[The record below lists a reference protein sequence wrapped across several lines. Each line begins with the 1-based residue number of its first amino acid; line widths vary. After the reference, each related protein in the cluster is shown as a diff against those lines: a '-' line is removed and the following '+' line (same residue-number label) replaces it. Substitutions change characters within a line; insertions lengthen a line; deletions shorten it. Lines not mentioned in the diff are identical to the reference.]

1 MFSSIIQNI
10 FVDFFQNISNSIPPL
25 YKPFISLFFYTIF
38 ISLYSVFIWKFY
50 KFLAKRDILELNL
63 KKYKHSKHP
72 KLETIF
78 AMALYTLEYIVIL
91 PFLVLFWFIILALFL
106 LILSK
111 SVTINQIL
119 LISAAIIASTR
130 ITAYISENLSKDL
143 AKIFPFTVLATFLLD
158 TNFFNF
164 SSTIQK
170 ILEIPSLFTN
180 ILGFIIFCFIVEL
193 FLRIIYFFTKIN
205 RSSNKINENS
215 PKKDFSGE
223 APEKTVPLN
232 PGLTKI
238 NPTKKIAGKEFL
250 ETEFSKNH
258 FEKNN

>member
-1 MFSSIIQNI
+1 MFSSIIQGI
-10 FVDFFQNISNSIPPL
+10 FIDFFQSIFNSIPQL

-38 ISLYSVFIWKFY
+38 ISLYSIFIWKFY

-78 AMALYTLEYIVIL
+78 AMALYTIEYIVIL
-91 PFLVLFWFIILALFL
+91 PFLVLFWFVILALFL
-106 LILSK
+106 LVLSK
-111 SVTINQIL
+111 STTVNQIL

-130 ITAYISENLSKDL
+130 ITAYMSENLSKDL

-158 TNFFNF
+158 ANFFNF

-180 ILGFIIFCFIVEL
+180 IIGFIIFCFIVEL
-193 FLRIIYFFTKIN
+193 LLRIIYFFTKIN
-205 RSSNKINENS
+205 RSSNKINENP
-215 PKKDFSGE
+215 PKKDFSNE
-223 APEKTVPLN
+223 MPKKIAPSN
-232 PGLTKI
+232 PALTKI
-238 NPTKKIAGKEFL
+238 DSTKKISEKEFL
-250 ETEFSKNH
+250 ETKFSKNH
-258 FEKNN
+258 FEKDN